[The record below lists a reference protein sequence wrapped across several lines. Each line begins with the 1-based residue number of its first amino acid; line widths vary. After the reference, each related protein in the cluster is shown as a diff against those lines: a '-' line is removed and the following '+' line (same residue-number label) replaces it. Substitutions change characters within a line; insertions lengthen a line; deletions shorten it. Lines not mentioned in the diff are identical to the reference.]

1 MWRPRKAWLSLT
13 PEPERELPE
22 AIATLRA
29 GGPPSAAEVARE
41 RERAERLVLRGSRR
55 QWMRW
60 LRETRRLAAENRDAA
75 GSSSARGLALD
86 VLENHHALMLGLPG
100 GPDRGADEE
109 RALVAQLKRRPD
121 RGEP

>member
-1 MWRPRKAWLSLT
+1 MWRTRKAWLSIT

-29 GGPPSAAEVARE
+29 GGVPSAAEVE
-41 RERAERLVLRGSRR
+41 RERRRAEQLVLHGSRR
-55 QWMRW
+55 EWMRW

-75 GSSSARGLALD
+75 GASDARGVALD

-100 GPDRGADEE
+100 GPGPGADEE
-109 RALVAQLKRRPD
+109 RALVAQLKRALGGR
-121 RGEP
+121 